1 MKLLKLFMLLF
12 LTGFMVKN
20 VTAQQLATNA
30 NINIVTANAGVVN
43 QGALLDLSISV
54 TNTGANPIQANR
66 VRPSISIPTAIASAA
81 ANALQTGLPAGWIIT
96 ANTGGVITICNGTD
110 VIPAGVTRVA
120 IIKIQGTAIGG
131 PSTIGGTLQFGPG
144 TGVCT
149 GFGALNGDAPADN
162 ISQTSMTVQAAPAC
176 ALGVSASAGTIACNG
191 GTTTLT
197 ATASGATGAVEY
209 SLNGGTFQASN
220 TFTANAVGSPYTVT
234 AREVA
239 NTACSATS
247 SAVTVSQ
254 PAAFVP
260 GASVSSP
267 IAAIGGTGSITVTG
281 GVSYTIASG
290 TTTNTTGA
298 TSGVFSGLLAGTY
311 TFTATNAAGCTG
323 TSAAVVLNDPAACII
338 ISVSASAGTISCNG
352 GTTTLTATATP
363 AGTYQYSLNG
373 GAFQASNT
381 FTVSGGTYTVVA
393 RETANT
399 VCSATSSAVTVT
411 APAAISA
418 TAAVSTPIA
427 VPGGTGAITV
437 SATGGT
443 GAKTY
448 VITTGTT
455 INTTGATSGVFTG
468 LLAGSYTFTATDANA
483 CTAVSAPTTLTNPG
497 IATADP
503 AVGQMY
509 FTTTTGAAQS
519 ANSLLMAPSFAVY
532 DINIPFYNR
541 NQFNVVPNGTINFR
555 VNLGSKLVVNPGFNL
570 ATAPLATYF
579 SFAQSIV
586 GGNVIITGTQ
596 MATIPADFDAIATFR
611 VKGNLACRSNV
622 VSNIVITNVL
632 QTLTDDDLQNN
643 QATLQYTLPV
653 TLSKTQVNVTC
664 NGLNN
669 GIINLTVSSGTSV
682 STTRTGGGYTNTT
695 GVASGVNNF
704 TLSNLAPGTYTI
716 VASATSDASLAS
728 CSETI
733 TVVIT
738 EPSILSIPAVGG
750 VSSTNIICF
759 GGANGTITVTATG
772 GTAPYTYTISG
783 PGANTTGVIS
793 GVFTGLTAGSY
804 TVTVTD
810 NNLCGASPASGV
822 VVITQPVGGIPDITL
837 GSDVTGSLFTA
848 PGVSQTIVY
857 NIAEIGGNAAVGDTL
872 RINKVNGF
880 TINFNPTL
888 FSTIVGGTTYAL
900 DNSRW
905 KIDNSNPAFVSI
917 ILTDPLNA
925 SAPGTLLCNTLVRVA
940 VTLTR
945 NTSDISTFTLSA
957 RLRKANGEVNLTNN
971 LNSIIFAAD

>member
-1 MKLLKLFMLLF
+1 MRLLKLFLLC
-12 LTGFMVKN
+12 L
-20 VTAQQLATNA
+20 VTVFVNKTVEAQIQQLPTNA
-30 NINIVTANAGVVN
+30 NINIGAANAGVVI
-43 QGALLDLSISV
+43 QGDLLDLSISV
-54 TNTGANPIQANR
+54 ANTGANPILANR

-120 IIKIQGTAIGG
+120 VLKIQGIAIGG

-149 GFGALNGDAPADN
+149 GLGTLNGDAPADN

-176 ALGVSASAGTIACNG
+176 ALGISASAGTIACNG

-209 SLNGGTFQASN
+209 SLNGGTFQAGN

-239 NTACSATS
+239 NTTCIATS
-247 SAVTVSQ
+247 TSVVVGQPTPVAASGSVTT
-254 PAAFVP
+254 
-260 GASVSSP
+260 P
-267 IAAIGGTGSITVTG
+267 IAAIGGSGVITISATG
-281 GVSYTIASG
+281 GTAPYTG
-290 TTTNTTGA
+290 TGT
-298 TSGVFSGLLAGTY
+298 FSRTAGIY
-311 TFTATNAAGCTG
+311 SFTVNDANGCTG
-323 TSAAVVLNDPAACII
+323 STSVTINDPAACVITG
-338 ISVSASAGTISCNG
+338 VTTTAGTILCSG
-352 GTTTLTATATP
+352 GTTSITAVAAP
-363 AGTYQYSLNG
+363 AGTTYQYSLNS
-373 GAFQASNT
+373 GAFQASGT
-381 FTVSGGTYTVVA
+381 FTNVAAGPYSIVAREVGNTVCTATASGTMTQPTAINATAAVTTPIAVSGGTGV
-393 RETANT
+393 
-399 VCSATSSAVTVT
+399 
-411 APAAISA
+411 
-418 TAAVSTPIA
+418 
-427 VPGGTGAITV
+427 ITV

-443 GAKTY
+443 APY
-448 VITTGTT
+448 TGT
-455 INTTGATSGVFTG
+455 GSFTRS
-468 LLAGSYTFTATDANA
+468 AGSYTFTVSDANGCIA
-483 CTAVSAPTTLTNPG
+483 TTATVVLTNPG

-509 FTTTTGAAQS
+509 FTTSTGAAQS
-519 ANSLLMAPSFAVY
+519 ANSLLMAPSVAVY

-541 NQFNVVPNGTINFR
+541 NQVNVVPNGTINFR

-596 MATIPADFDAIATFR
+596 IATIPADFDAIATFR

-682 STTRTGGGYTNTT
+682 STTRTGGGYTNIT

>member
-1 MKLLKLFMLLF
+1 MKIIKLVMLFCLGAF
-12 LTGFMVKN
+12 FVASNASGQANPSVAILPLNAGGVVAVGATMDVKVTILNTLTGNIIASKLRPVITIPALATILP
-20 VTAQQLATNA
+20 TAQ
-30 NINIVTANAGVVN
+30 
-43 QGALLDLSISV
+43 
-54 TNTGANPIQANR
+54 
-66 VRPSISIPTAIASAA
+66 
-81 ANALQTGLPAGWIIT
+81 QTGLPPGWVIVSNDPIT
-96 ANTGGVITICNGTD
+96 GQIRVCNGSD
-110 VIPAGVTRVA
+110 VMGGNSQRDI
-120 IIKIQGTAIGG
+120 IIKVQGTTIGG
-131 PSTIGGTLQFGPG
+131 PTQCAINLFFGGTTCAVSGPQP
-144 TGVCT
+144 TG
-149 GFGALNGDAPADN
+149 N
-162 ISQTSMTVQAAPAC
+162 ITVDDFATSSITVIAAPAC
-176 ALGVSASAGTIACNG
+176 ALTLSAAAGTIACNS
-191 GTTTLT
+191 GTTILT
-197 ATASGATGAVEY
+197 ATPGSANGAVEY
-209 SLNGGTFQASN
+209 SITGGAPFQAGN
-220 TFTANAVGSPYTVT
+220 TFTVPAGTYTVT
-234 AREVA
+234 AREA
-239 NTACSATS
+239 GTPACTATS
-247 SAVTVSQ
+247 TAVIVAQ
-254 PAAFVP
+254 PTAVAAS
-260 GASVSSP
+260 ASVTTP
-267 IAAIGGTGSITVTG
+267 IATAGGTGTITVSATG
-281 GVSYTIASG
+281 GTG
-290 TTTNTTGA
+290 TKTFTATGGNTSGA
-298 TSGVFSGLLAGTY
+298 TSGVFSGL
-311 TFTATNAAGCTG
+311 
-323 TSAAVVLNDPAACII
+323 V
-338 ISVSASAGTISCNG
+338 
-352 GTTTLTATATP
+352 
-363 AGTYQYSLNG
+363 
-373 GAFQASNT
+373 
-381 FTVSGGTYTVVA
+381 
-393 RETANT
+393 
-399 VCSATSSAVTVT
+399 
-411 APAAISA
+411 
-418 TAAVSTPIA
+418 
-427 VPGGTGAITV
+427 
-437 SATGGT
+437 
-443 GAKTY
+443 
-448 VITTGTT
+448 
-455 INTTGATSGVFTG
+455 
-468 LLAGSYTFTATDANA
+468 AGSYTFTATDANSCTGTSTVIINDPA
-483 CTAVSAPTTLTNPG
+483 TCIITGVTATPGSIFCNGATTTITAVAAPAGTAYQYSLNNGAFQASGTFINVAAGPYSIVAREVGNTVCTATATGTITQPTTINATAAITTPIVVSGGTGVITVSATGGTAPYTGTGAFTRAAGSYTFTVTDANGCTATTAAVVLANPG
-497 IATADP
+497 IASADP

-509 FTTTTGAAQS
+509 FTTTSGAAQS
-519 ANSLLMAPSFAVY
+519 ANSLLMAPSLAVY

-541 NQFNVVPNGTINFR
+541 NQVNIVPNGTINFR

-570 ATAPLATYF
+570 ATAPLAAYF
-579 SFAQSIV
+579 SFAQSLV

-596 MATIPADFDAIATFR
+596 IATIPADFDAIATFR
-611 VKGNLACRSNV
+611 VKGDSACRSNV
-622 VSNIVITNVL
+622 VSNIIITNVL
-632 QTLTDDDLQNN
+632 QTLADDDLQNN
-643 QATLQYTLPV
+643 QATLQYTLPI
-653 TLSKTQVNVTC
+653 TLGKTQVNVTC

-716 VASATSDASLAS
+716 VATAASDASLAS

-772 GTAPYTYTISG
+772 GTAPYTYTLSG

-810 NNLCGASPASGV
+810 NNGCAASPASGV

-837 GSDVTGSLFTA
+837 GSDVTGSLFTT